1 MMSYNEKQ
9 IAENVSTAGAKM
21 EKYVAENID
30 AIWEQVKGYC
40 QKRMPKGLYDLFIS
54 DLKVVSVVRYMT
66 ITLEVYDKSSLAL
79 VALRYRKKL
88 EEAFE
93 SVLGTAVHLQLEAAS
108 EAEYNKPMRESWYE
122 SLKEGKRKP

>member
-1 MMSYNEKQ
+1 MMDYNEKQ

-40 QKRMPKGLYDLFIS
+40 QKHIPKGLYELFIS
-54 DLKVVSVVRYMT
+54 DLEVVGVVRYMT
-66 ITLEVYDKSSLAL
+66 ITLAVCDKSSLAL
-79 VALRYRKKL
+79 VTFRYRKTL

-108 EAEYNKPMRESWYE
+108 EAEGNKS
-122 SLKEGKRKP
+122 KC

>member
-1 MMSYNEKQ
+1 
-9 IAENVSTAGAKM
+9 M

-40 QKRMPKGLYDLFIS
+40 QKHIPKGLYELFIS
-54 DLKVVSVVRYMT
+54 DLEVVCEVRYMT
-66 ITLEVYDKSSLAL
+66 ITLAVCDKSSLAL
-79 VALRYRKKL
+79 VTFRYRKTL

-108 EAEYNKPMRESWYE
+108 EAEGNKS
-122 SLKEGKRKP
+122 KC

>member
-1 MMSYNEKQ
+1 M
-9 IAENVSTAGAKM
+9 
-21 EKYVAENID
+21 
-30 AIWEQVKGYC
+30 KGYC

-54 DLKVVSVVRYMT
+54 DLKVVSVVRYMI